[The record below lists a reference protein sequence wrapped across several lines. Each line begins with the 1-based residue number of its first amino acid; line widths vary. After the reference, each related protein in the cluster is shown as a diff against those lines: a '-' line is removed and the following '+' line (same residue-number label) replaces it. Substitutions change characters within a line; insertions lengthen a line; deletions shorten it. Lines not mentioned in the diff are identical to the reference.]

1 MASLDIEIQDL
12 KTNRFVANSAQ
23 TYVEIRD
30 GEAAAKTG
38 VIEPIGVLDLRPA
51 VAGTLTQWFGRD
63 ISSDVGGYRKLHSPA
78 FLGIYV
84 TRTVT
89 FSGSP
94 IPTGEQTI
102 SDYATGSSLMA
113 GVSSNS
119 STTSASLRA
128 RKVTGGTQVCKVRL
142 EVYHRTA
149 AGVETL
155 LDSFTT
161 PDLTGTFTQY
171 TSGVTINRQWADGE
185 RLVMKAIGLN
195 LGIPP

>member
-12 KTNRFVANSAQ
+12 KAARFVLDSAQ

-30 GEAAAKTG
+30 GERDRRTG
-38 VIEPIGVLDLRPA
+38 VIEPFGVIDVRPA
-51 VAGTLTQWFGRD
+51 VAGTLTLWFGRNL
-63 ISSDVGGYRKLHSPA
+63 SSDVGGYRKLHSPA

-102 SDYATGSSLMA
+102 SEYATDSSLMA

-119 STTSASLRA
+119 STTTASLRA
-128 RKVTGGTQVCKVRL
+128 RKEVPGTQICKVRL

>member
-12 KTNRFVANSAQ
+12 KSNRFIFNTPQ
-23 TYVEIRD
+23 TYVDVRD
-30 GEAAAKTG
+30 GEMAAQTG
-38 VIEPIGVLDLRPA
+38 VIEPYGVIDLRPA

-63 ISSDVGGYRKLHSPA
+63 ATSDVGGYRKLYSPA
-78 FLGIYV
+78 FAGIYV

-102 SDYATGSSLMA
+102 SKYATDSSLMA

-128 RKVTGGTQVCKVRL
+128 RKVTTGAQVCKVRL

-171 TSGVTINRQWADGE
+171 TSDVTINRQWADDE

-195 LGIPP
+195 LGVPT